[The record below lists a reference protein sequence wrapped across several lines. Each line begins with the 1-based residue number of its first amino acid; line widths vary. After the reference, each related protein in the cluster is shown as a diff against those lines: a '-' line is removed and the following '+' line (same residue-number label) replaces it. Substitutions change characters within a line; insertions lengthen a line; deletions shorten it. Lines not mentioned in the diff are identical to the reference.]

1 MKAKRIVAFVLIAL
15 LQIGA
20 CLALV
25 GKNSVQSQR
34 IEHGGES
41 YRFAIQSVT
50 TYRSNNQTFVNIFY
64 PPALPLPEEDYSS
77 DTTVYVIDVGADG
90 LARQKAKGVSFREAE
105 QTPDLMLYS
114 GSPVRAIPDVDAAV
128 LNDLQVLSDV
138 MERIRSLAGQYPSR
152 IVYEMQALQK
162 LPQKISDDTLRTLA
176 QKQIDAMQ
184 GDELYDSYVTGILY
198 EGTLYLQDLYIAGVH
213 IASLQSQ

>member
-1 MKAKRIVAFVLIAL
+1 MKAKRIVAFILIAL
-15 LQIGA
+15 VQIGA

-25 GKNSVQSQR
+25 GRNSVQSQR
-34 IEHGGES
+34 IERGGEH

-50 TYRSNNQTFVNIFY
+50 TYRSNNQTFANIFY
-64 PPALPLPEEDYSS
+64 PPAQPLPEEEYST
-77 DTTVYVIDVGADG
+77 DTTVYVIDVGKDG
-90 LARQKAKGVSFREAE
+90 LARQKAKGVTFQEAE
-105 QTPDLMLYS
+105 QTPDLTLYS
-114 GSPVRAIPDVDAAV
+114 GNAVRAIPDVDTAV
-128 LNDLQVLSDV
+128 LNDLLVLSDV

-162 LPQKISDDTLRTLA
+162 LPQKITNDALRALA

-198 EGTLYLQDLYIAGVH
+198 EGKLYLEDLYVGGLH
-213 IASLQSQ
+213 IASLQSS